1 MPTSS
6 LTKQSVRLLTFSYA
20 STFCILLLLVLLGQT
35 LIQLFLYQAYQGRT
49 IATTIDM
56 QITRTQNMFY
66 NVLLLQSPGGGLDY
80 LKITQEVEQ
89 DERPW
94 EKAQDDLYHEQT
106 GGIFPSFSPHSLV
119 LIAQGKPI
127 FVKME
132 QAYRQI
138 FALEQK
144 EHPASPDHVRPLVDI
159 IYFQE
164 KPFIDSILSLHADLI
179 QESEGRTTIVRNVEL
194 FLSGFSILVLLLE
207 AFFVIRPALLHLN
220 RQLSLF
226 ALLQEKKDER

>member
-6 LTKQSVRLLTFSYA
+6 ITKQSVRLLTFSYI
-20 STFCILLLLVLLGQT
+20 STFCILLLLVLSGQSI
-35 LIQLFLYQAYQGRT
+35 IQLFLFQAYQSRT
-49 IATTIDM
+49 IATAIDT
-56 QITRTQNMFY
+56 QIIRTQNMFY

-94 EKAQDDLYHEQT
+94 EKAQESLYQT
-106 GGIFPSFSPHSLV
+106 QPTGIFPLFSPRSLT
-119 LIAQGKPI
+119 LIAQSRAV
-127 FVKME
+127 FLTME
-132 QAYRQI
+132 TAYRQI

-144 EHPASPDHVRPLVDI
+144 EHPANPDHARPLIDV

-164 KPFIDSILSLHADLI
+164 KPFIDSILALHADLL
-179 QESEGRTTIVRNVEL
+179 QESEGRTTVVRNAEL
-194 FLSGFSILVLLLE
+194 FLSGVSVLILLLE
-207 AFFVIRPALLHLN
+207 AFFIIRPALIHLN

-226 ALLQEKKDER
+226 ALLQEKRDEE